1 MAQALAAKPACDL
14 DEAAIGELRNALR
27 GAQPGDAGYG
37 EARSIWN
44 GMIARRPALIARV
57 SGAADV
63 VACVNFARDNGLPLS
78 IRGGGHNIAGTA
90 FCDGGLMIDMSLR
103 RGVRVEPGR
112 RIVRGVQPTGWTGE
126 VSRIRLFRPG
136 FRGESPWPSTAA
148 IRSSSSGK
156 SSRTIWPARPSTG
169 SPNDTTSAAT

>member
-1 MAQALAAKPACDL
+1 MAPALAAKPACDL
-14 DEAAIGELRNALR
+14 DEAAIGELRNLLR
-27 GAQPGDAGYG
+27 GGLLRPGDAGYG
-37 EARSIWN
+37 EACSIWN

-57 SGAADV
+57 SGAVDI

-90 FCDGGLMIDMSLR
+90 LCDGGLMIDMSLR

-112 RIVRGVQPTGWTGE
+112 RIVRGVHPTGWTGE

-136 FRGESPWPSTAA
+136 FRGESP
-148 IRSSSSGK
+148 
-156 SSRTIWPARPSTG
+156 
-169 SPNDTTSAAT
+169 